1 MEKRTEHHRFY
12 YADFKREAE
21 WLGAESREG
30 WHLVDTDG
38 ATFELEKGTKEDW
51 IYRTD
56 DFKEGDDPD
65 TYLDKYQEKGWKFVC
80 RANHRVY
87 FRRKNVGKKDIDFS
101 VFTDDDTRLAYSKT
115 LVNRQTL
122 KMLPVYLATVIYL
135 AVLLFTPYL
144 RADRVGEIGF
154 AIFSTIGFALI
165 IVFSFGVGMHISEY
179 KRWNKV
185 KKEMK
190 DPEKQK
196 EMSLEEAIERLEEN
210 EK

>member
-1 MEKRTEHHRFY
+1 MEKKTEHHRFY

-21 WLGAESREG
+21 WLREESREG

-56 DFKEGDDPD
+56 DFKDGDDPN
-65 TYLDKYQEKGWKFVC
+65 TFLDKYTAKGWKFVC

-87 FRRKNVGKKDIDFS
+87 FRKKNIGKDFDYS
-101 VFTDDDTRLAYSKT
+101 VFTDDAERLAYSKK
-115 LVNRQTL
+115 LVNMQTF
-122 KMLPVYLATVIYL
+122 KMVPVYFATIVYL
-135 AVLLFTPYL
+135 WVLLFTPL
-144 RADRVGEIGF
+144 MKNTGEIPF

-165 IVFSFGVGMHISEY
+165 IVFSFGVGMHLSEY
-179 KRWNKV
+179 KRWKKV
-185 KKEMK
+185 KKEM
-190 DPEKQK
+190 DQPEVKK
-196 EMSLEEAIERLEEN
+196 EMSLEEAIDRMEDG